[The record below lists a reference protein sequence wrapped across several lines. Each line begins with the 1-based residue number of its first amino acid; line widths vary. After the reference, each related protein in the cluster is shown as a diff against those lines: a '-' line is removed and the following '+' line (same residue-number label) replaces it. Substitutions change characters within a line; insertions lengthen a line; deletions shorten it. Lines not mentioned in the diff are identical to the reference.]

1 MNFTRNLLAT
11 MLIAVFSA
19 MVLAGAPEGGPL
31 RSALAAGAALQ
42 AFDRVFFA
50 AAASFSIALI
60 AIAMMEEKPL
70 QTDAELG
77 GS

>member
-1 MNFTRNLLAT
+1 

-19 MVLAGAPEGGPL
+19 MVLAGAPGGEPP
-31 RSALAAGAALQ
+31 RSGLVAPAALGG
-42 AFDRVFFA
+42 FDRVFFA

-60 AIAMMEEKPL
+60 ALALMEEKPL

-77 GS
+77 SS